1 MEELDATQVEL
12 DGVRLIE
19 ASAGTGKTFN
29 ITTLYLRL
37 LIEARHPVSE
47 ILVVTFTKAAAAE
60 LRQRVRDRL
69 REACEV
75 FEARSVGDLQHQR
88 GADSVL
94 DRLADASVARGDLDG
109 DLAWLVDGLRSFDEA
124 AISTIHGFCEG
135 VLEENAFESG
145 VAFGTELTPNDSLL
159 VDEVAQDYWTR
170 ALYDAEPDF
179 VRWLR
184 IKPSRSVRALAKLA
198 AAGISPPGIEV
209 LPAAPNPIDGEIGAL
224 GAVWHAAFKAACEV
238 WEREGRAVLTLLREA
253 AEGSILKK
261 GSYPVK
267 LEESWGAA
275 IDRTLARPVPGLVT
289 EAASKDGGFKAK
301 FMRLARERVIAGTRN
316 NESSPEHPL
325 FDVFQ
330 QLADADVAYAAGLE
344 TQWLNTQIELV
355 VYVRAEL
362 ARRQRERRTR
372 SFDRLLTDLADALD
386 GPTGDALAENVR
398 ERHPVALIDE
408 FQDTDPIQYRIFE
421 RIWGA
426 PPAALFMIGDPKQAI
441 YAFRGA
447 DIFAY
452 IEAKRAAGDNLCTLD
467 RNWRTDPE
475 LIRAVNCLFER
486 SPSPFVFDEIPF
498 HPALPARGAGERML
512 AEEGAGAPLRLLM
525 LERDHEPKRS
535 QVQSA
540 QTQIPQAIAADIA
553 RLLASGAT
561 IRASD
566 AADGESGSASPPH
579 PVGAGDVAVLCR
591 TKKWARDIAEA
602 LHGFGIASV
611 LRVDDSVFDS
621 PEAAELQAVM
631 DAASNPSHARSL
643 RAALVTDLIGLGALD
658 IEALGERPEAWE
670 EWLGAARQWQACWQA
685 GGAIALLE
693 KILLDHGS
701 QERLL
706 SAPGG
711 ERRLTN
717 FLHLAELVQQAAQ
730 RGGMGPRAL
739 HTWLGRMRI
748 DARARSEE
756 TTEDALVRLESD
768 AQAVQLLT
776 IHRSKG
782 LQYPIVYCPDL
793 WQGGLLKA
801 EDAARPRFHDPE
813 DGFRLKLDLGSPG
826 QSAAANRM
834 RWESLAENRR
844 LLYVALT
851 RAMQRLVVVCGPFT
865 DAGASALGFL
875 LHPPPGAVPLDPDAS
890 DDFQDACRS
899 YVKNASDA
907 ELRAQ
912 LAELEAAS
920 DGAIAVEPLAE
931 TPAVAELP
939 VPPAAPRLAPRL
951 ARRRLARRWRVS
963 SFSGLAAG
971 ASGGAGATRPDSH
984 PASQGLD
991 YDASG
996 AAPAGAERVGDA
1008 DEAPVVLHAF
1018 PAGAG
1023 PGTMIHQIF
1032 ERIDFALPD
1041 AGALARE
1048 LDAALARH
1056 GLGAELA
1063 PVLGAGI
1070 RQVLATPLGGPLEG
1084 FCLRDLPRCDRVDE
1098 MEFTLP
1104 VANSGSPPLTASSLA
1119 DVFAAHAGDAVSAG
1133 YVERLR
1139 GFGFSPLQGHLRGF
1153 IDLSFRQGDRFYLAD
1168 YKSNQ
1173 LGRLPGDYGPDKLR
1187 ASMEHHDYVL
1197 QYHLYTVALH
1207 RHLGRRLP
1215 GYDYDS
1221 HMGGAYYLFL
1231 RGMAPESPG
1240 GLGIFYD
1247 RPPRRLIEALSAC
1260 LGDDAPGAQGGAE

>member
-29 ITTLYLRL
+29 IATLYLRL

-60 LRQRVRDRL
+60 LRQRIRDRL
-69 REACEV
+69 REACAA
-75 FEARSVGDLQHQR
+75 FEARREGDLQGQR
-88 GADSVL
+88 EEGSVL
-94 DRLADASVARGDLDG
+94 RRLTDASVARGELDA
-109 DLAWLVDGLRSFDEA
+109 DLARLVDGLRSFDEA
-124 AISTIHGFCEG
+124 AISTIHGFCDG

-145 VAFGTELTPNDSLL
+145 VAFGTELTPNETLL

-179 VRWLR
+179 VRWLCV
-184 IKPSRSVRALAKLA
+184 KPSRSARALAKLA

-209 LPAAPNPIDGEIGAL
+209 LPAAPLPIDGEIGAL
-224 GAVWHAAFKAACEV
+224 STRWHEAFEAACAA
-238 WEREGRAVLTLLREA
+238 WRAEGRAVLALLSKA
-253 AEGSILKK
+253 AGDSILNKR
-261 GSYPVK
+261 SYPEN
-267 LEESWGAA
+267 LDESWGEA
-275 IDRTLARPVPGLVT
+275 IDRDLARPLPGRVS
-289 EAASKDGGFKAK
+289 EPAGNKGAFKAK
-301 FMRLARERVIAGTRN
+301 FMRLARERVVAGTRKD
-316 NESSPEHPL
+316 EESPEHPL

-330 QLADADVAYAAGLE
+330 RLADADLAYAAAFEG
-344 TQWLNTQIELV
+344 QWLNLQIELV
-355 VYVRAEL
+355 LYVRAEL
-362 ARRQRERRTR
+362 VRRQRERRTR

-398 ERHPVALIDE
+398 KRHPVALIDE

-426 PPAALFMIGDPKQAI
+426 PPSALFMIGDPKQAI

-452 IEAKRAAGDNLCTLD
+452 IEAKRAAGDNVCTLD
-467 RNWRTDPE
+467 RNWRSDPQ

-486 SPSPFVFDEIPF
+486 AASPFVFDEIPF
-498 HPALPARGAGERML
+498 HTALHAPGASERMRP
-512 AEEGAGAPLRLLM
+512 EEGAGAPLRLLM

-540 QTQIPQAIAADIA
+540 QKQIPQAIAADIA

-561 IRASD
+561 IRASQ
-566 AADGESGSASPPH
+566 AADGESGNASLSH
-579 PVGAGDVAVLCR
+579 RVGAGDIAVLCR
-591 TKKWARDIAEA
+591 TKTWARAIAKA
-602 LHGFGIASV
+602 LSGFGVASV

-643 RAALVTDLIGLGALD
+643 RAALVTDLIGLNALEV
-658 IEALGERPEAWE
+658 EALGERPEAWE

-693 KILLDHGS
+693 RILLDHGS

-739 HTWLGRMRI
+739 HAWLGRMRI

-756 TTEDALVRLESD
+756 PTEDALVRLESD

-793 WQGGLLKA
+793 WQGGLLKT
-801 EDAARPRFHDPE
+801 EDAARPRFHDPG
-813 DGFRLKLDLGSPG
+813 DGFRLKLDIGSPG
-826 QSAAANRM
+826 QLAAANRM
-834 RWESLAENRR
+834 RWESQAENRR

-851 RAMQRLVVVCGPFT
+851 RAKQRLVVVCGPFK

-875 LHPPPGAVPLDPDAS
+875 LHPPPDAPPLDPDAS
-890 DDFQDACRS
+890 DVFQDACRD
-899 YVKNASDA
+899 YLKQASDA

-931 TPAVAELP
+931 APEAAA
-939 VPPAAPRLAPRL
+939 PPAPPAPPRL
-951 ARRRLARRWRVS
+951 ARRRASRRLALRWRVS

-971 ASGGAGATRPDSH
+971 ASGGAAHARSESH

-996 AAPAGAERVGDA
+996 ASPVGARGVGDGE
-1008 DEAPVVLHAF
+1008 EAPVLLHAF

-1023 PGTMIHQIF
+1023 PGTMIHQVF

-1041 AGALARE
+1041 ADALARE
-1048 LDAALARH
+1048 LDAALARY

-1070 RQVLATPLGGPLEG
+1070 RQTLATPLGGPLEG
-1084 FCLRDLPRCDRVDE
+1084 FCLRDLSRRDRVDE

-1104 VANSGSPPLTASSLA
+1104 VAGSGAPPLTASGLA
-1119 DVFAAHAGDAVSAG
+1119 DVFAAHAGDAVSAA

-1139 GFGFSPLQGHLRGF
+1139 GFGFAPLQGHLRGF

-1173 LGRLPGDYGPDKLR
+1173 LGRLPSDYGPGELR
-1187 ASMEHHDYVL
+1187 ASMEHHDYIL

-1215 GYDYDS
+1215 GYDYDR

-1247 RPPRRLIEALSAC
+1247 RPPRGLIEALSAC
-1260 LGDDAPGAQGGAE
+1260 LGDDAPGAQGGGE